1 MFLGRSWEL
10 AKACFHVLKRDKEI
24 LLLPLIAAA
33 VIFITLLVFVASI
46 FVSPMSFFMLLFSLP
61 IVIFVFA
68 FLGVFFEAAV
78 IGCATIR
85 LEGGDPKIR
94 DGLKI
99 AAKNWWPLLQWALI
113 GIIVGIILGAI
124 RGMFRRRPTVTGGSP
139 FRPPGFPPIR
149 SSSLSGG
156 NLGSR
161 PYRSNETRGFAGPGL
176 GIPGPEWG
184 LGDILAGVLGMA
196 WAVATFFVIPIM
208 IYEKLSPLKAVRR
221 SWEIVKNVWKE
232 TLILKLGFGAVF
244 GLLGLLG
251 LLAIFAGV
259 MAGVTFLPEPIETE
273 WRGGTLTTNIIVT
286 NAPALIT
293 GFVVAISY
301 WVALGCVSFA
311 AKGVLRAVLHKY
323 SKKIQVKPV
332 SGKVLGEKEE
342 VICTHCGAKIPE
354 PSAFCPHCGARL
366 AVKPIVELPT
376 EEENE
381 FNPLNNF
388 IRSLL

>member
-1 MFLGRSWEL
+1 MR
-10 AKACFHVLKRDKEI
+10 RDKEI

-33 VIFITLLVFVASI
+33 VIFITLLVFVVSI
-46 FVSPMSFFMLLFSLP
+46 FVSPMSFFMLLFSIP
-61 IVIFVFA
+61 IAIVVFA

-113 GIIVGIILGAI
+113 GIGVGLILGSI
-124 RGMFRRRPTVTGGSP
+124 RGMFQRNGHTFG
-139 FRPPGFPPIR
+139 
-149 SSSLSGG
+149 SSSVEFPSGRLSLFSGG
-156 NLGSR
+156 NPDSR
-161 PYRSNETRGFAGPGL
+161 PYRLYETGSFAGPG
-176 GIPGPEWG
+176 WG

-196 WAVATFFVIPIM
+196 WAVATFFVIPVM

-232 TLILKLGFGAVF
+232 TLVLKLGFATLFVI
-244 GLLGLLG
+244 LGLLG
-251 LLAIFAGV
+251 LLAILPGV

-273 WRGGTLTTNIIVT
+273 WMGVTLTTNIIVT
-286 NAPALIT
+286 NAPALIAA
-293 GFVVAISY
+293 FAVAISY

-311 AKGVLRAVLHKY
+311 AKGVLRAALYTYTQKARA
-323 SKKIQVKPV
+323 
-332 SGKVLGEKEE
+332 E
-342 VICTHCGAKIPE
+342 AE
-354 PSAFCPHCGARL
+354 PTT
-366 AVKPIVELPT
+366 ELPT
-376 EEENE
+376 EDE

-388 IRSLL
+388 IRSLQT